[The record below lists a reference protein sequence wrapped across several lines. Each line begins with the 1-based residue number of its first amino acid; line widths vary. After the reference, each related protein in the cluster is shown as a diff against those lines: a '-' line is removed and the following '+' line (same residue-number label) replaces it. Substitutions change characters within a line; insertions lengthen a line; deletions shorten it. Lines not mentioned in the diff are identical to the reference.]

1 MANILSINERQNRES
16 DFIREYVENG
26 GNATAAARAIGISNV
41 SASTVGHRMKMRLMH
56 QIEEEQRDSLIGYA
70 VNAIHYLQYL
80 MEHAKSESVRLGA
93 IKEILDRA
101 GLKPINRQEILYVNE
116 FETWT
121 DEELQAEWERLQ
133 ATN

>member
-41 SASTVGHRMKMRLMH
+41 SASTVGHRMKMRLIH

-70 VNAIHYLQYL
+70 VKAIHYLQYL